1 MSVDLRSDTF
11 TKPCDAMRDAMAHA
25 EVGDDVFGEDPT
37 VNRLQEVVAEMLGK
51 EEGLFVAS
59 GTMANQTAINAHTQP
74 GDEVILE
81 GTSHIFYYE
90 AGAPALLSGV
100 QLRTLPG
107 NAGILTAEEISHAI
121 RPENV
126 HFPPTRL
133 ICLENTHNS
142 AGGTIYPLDEI
153 RRIRA
158 LADEHG
164 LRMHLDGARLW
175 NASVA
180 SGIPLK
186 EYASPFDSVSVC
198 FSKGLGAPVGSM
210 IAGDAAFIRRAHRY
224 RKMYGGGMRQA
235 GIIAAGALYA
245 VENNVGRLEEDHR
258 NARKLAEA
266 AARLPGI
273 SIDLDTVQTNIV
285 YMEVDGARCT
295 AQAAEDRLREKG
307 VLVLALGPHRLRAVT
322 HLEVTEVD
330 IDRAIRVFE
339 ETFQG

>member
-1 MSVDLRSDTF
+1 MVVDLRSDTF
-11 TKPCDAMRDAMAHA
+11 TKPDQAMRKVMARA

-51 EEGLFVAS
+51 EAGLFVAS
-59 GTMANQTAINAHTQP
+59 GTMANQTALNAHTQP
-74 GDEVILE
+74 GDEVVLE

-107 NAGILTAEEISHAI
+107 KAGVLTAEQISKAI
-121 RPENV
+121 RPDNV
-126 HFPPTRL
+126 HCPPTTL
-133 ICLENTHNS
+133 ICLENTHNN
-142 AGGTIYPLDEI
+142 AGGTIYPVEEI
-153 RRIRA
+153 ERIRL
-158 LADEHG
+158 LADASG

-180 SGIPLK
+180 SGVGLK
-186 EYASPFDSVSVC
+186 EYASYFDSVSVC
-198 FSKGLGAPVGSM
+198 FSKGLGAPVGSL
-210 IAGDAAFIRRAHRY
+210 IAGDADYIKRAHRY

-245 VENNVGRLEEDHR
+245 VENNIDRLADDHR
-258 NARKLAEA
+258 NAKKFAEGVN
-266 AARLPGI
+266 RIDGI
-273 SIDLDTVQTNIV
+273 SVDMETVQTNIV
-285 YMEVDGARCT
+285 YMEVDGARYM
-295 AQAAEDRLREKG
+295 AKDVEDRLREAD

-322 HLEVTEVD
+322 YLEISEED

-339 ETFQG
+339 ETLGD